1 MLFVSYF
8 LFFILTD
15 FFCVYGGGLS
25 QVVPCFV
32 RRQFNNLV
40 GNVCD
45 VVSPDGKEYR
55 FSVKKRDKTRISG
68 VGYREF
74 LSDYDMNEGDKIMIM
89 LDEYSEFLRIFST
102 MSHGHGET

>member
-1 MLFVSYF
+1 
-8 LFFILTD
+8 
-15 FFCVYGGGLS
+15 
-25 QVVPCFV
+25 VPCFV

-89 LDEYSEFLRIFST
+89 LDEYSEFLRIFPLCP
-102 MSHGHGET
+102 MGMEKHRAQGILVIKLFLLHFWCFFV